1 MNNMKNRVNK
11 WFIAAGAMIAAG
23 VIICAVIFAVNGF
36 EISAFNTSKERIR
49 EEKSIQRGMTAN
61 LYIETSSNKVILKK
75 TTDKNIIGITYYENE
90 DITFDIITAGDKGG
104 TLKIIEKDNRKWY
117 QIFDINFGIQDM
129 PLIVE
134 IPEDRWEEINI
145 NTSSGDILIDEIN
158 CQELKTETS
167 SGEIKANNLTAKK
180 EASFDTSSGDI
191 DLSEI
196 LSESISIDTSSGE
209 THISDISNSSNI
221 NIESS
226 SGDISIKNSVL
237 ANQLAINTSSGETEL
252 SNISANNMNIES
264 SSGDIEFSRAD
275 ASDYK
280 VDTSSG
286 DVFGTIKGDNNTVS
300 FITETSSGD
309 VSIPNPSKGEK
320 AFSASTLSGD
330 IEIEFSK

>member
-1 MNNMKNRVNK
+1 MNNMKNWLKK

-36 EISAFNTSKERIR
+36 DISAFNTSKERIR
-49 EEKSIQRGMTAN
+49 EEKSIQRGMAAN
-61 LYIETSSNKVILKK
+61 LYIETSSSEVILKK
-75 TTDKNIIGITYYENE
+75 TTDRDDIHVTYYENE
-90 DITFDIITAGDKGG
+90 DITYDFIDTDG
-104 TLKIIEKDNRKWY
+104 TLKIIEKDNKKWY
-117 QIFDINFGIQDM
+117 QMLKINFSIQDT

-158 CQELKTETS
+158 CQELNTETS

-191 DLSEI
+191 DLFEI

-209 THISDISNSSNI
+209 TNISDINNSANI

-237 ANQLAINTSSGETEL
+237 ANQLTIDTSSGETEI
-252 SNISANNMNIES
+252 SNVSANNMNIES

-280 VDTSSG
+280 IDTSSG

-309 VSIPNPSKGEK
+309 VSVPNPSKGEK
-320 AFSASTLSGD
+320 TFSASTLSGD
-330 IEIEFSK
+330 IEIAFSK